1 MNLPAYLIALLSVI
15 AVIIQ
20 AASLFLS
27 LKLFRCPSDRQVL
40 LKVVGLQ
47 TAFLAVIGLSTTFA
61 PGGLAGLLNLIYF
74 VGGVAVW
81 FMLLKRFVANN
92 YGFGKAISSYLVS
105 YVLSTSLLVGL
116 AVIGIVFFAQVF
128 TISGS
133 SMAPA
138 LTANQTVLVYKF
150 EQRPVNN
157 NIIVYK
163 SSNGNKSLG
172 RVHGTP
178 GQTVA
183 IADGQVEIQGKLQ
196 QVKSYTLGDNQYY
209 VTADNSAYHIPARI
223 ITQST
228 IVGIIGPKL

>member
-1 MNLPAYLIALLSVI
+1 MHLPAYLIALLSVL
-15 AVIIQ
+15 ALIIQ

-27 LKLFRCPSDRQVL
+27 LKLFKCPSDRRVL

-47 TAFLAVIGLSTTFA
+47 SAFFAVFGFATTLAGGL
-61 PGGLAGLLNLIYF
+61 LAGLLNLIYL
-74 VGGVAVW
+74 VGGVAAW
-81 FMLLKRFVANN
+81 FMLLRRFVAQH

-116 AVIGIVFFAQVF
+116 AVIGIVFFAQVYK
-128 TISGS
+128 ISGS

-150 EQRPVNN
+150 EQRPADNT
-157 NIIVYK
+157 IVAYK
-163 SSNGNKSLG
+163 LANGNQSLG

-178 GQTVA
+178 GQSVA
-183 IADGQVEIQGKLQ
+183 IPNGQVEILGKLQ
-196 QVKSYTLGDNQYY
+196 QVRTYTLGDSQYY

-228 IVGIIGPKL
+228 IVGTVGPTL